1 MGKRDIITKDYM
13 SKPHYFADAFNASVF
28 GGKQLVKPDDLMLQ
42 EKDTAEFGIILS
54 KEQKEQKAVQKTR
67 DILKKSILMK
77 DEKTTYLL
85 LGIENQSDLH
95 YALPVKNLVYDALNY
110 MRQVNEITEMHKK
123 KKDLEGAEFLSGFSK
138 DDKIYPVITLA
149 IYFGA
154 EKWDAP
160 RSLKEMFP
168 SDIEDV
174 VLNQVEDYRLHL
186 IVPSEIKD
194 FSLFKTDLGKLF
206 KYIKMS
212 DKPDGIKQM
221 RTDKD
226 FERMSVDAIR
236 LINEFTKSKIEIPEE
251 KKEEVKM
258 CVAWDTFE
266 RECTEKGRA
275 EGRLEGHR
283 EGHKEGRREGVLSTL
298 TGLVREGIL
307 SAQDAANR
315 VSMPLE
321 EFEQLLR
328 TE

>member
-1 MGKRDIITKDYM
+1 
-13 SKPHYFADAFNASVF
+13 
-28 GGKQLVKPDDLMLQ
+28 
-42 EKDTAEFGIILS
+42 
-54 KEQKEQKAVQKTR
+54 
-67 DILKKSILMK
+67 
-77 DEKTTYLL
+77 
-85 LGIENQSDLH
+85 
-95 YALPVKNLVYDALNY
+95 

-123 KKDLEGAEFLSGFSK
+123 KKDLNGVEFLSGFSK
-138 DDKIYPVITLA
+138 EDKIYPVITLA
-149 IYFGA
+149 VYFGA
-154 EKWDAP
+154 KEWDAP

-194 FSLFKTDLGKLF
+194 FSLFKTDLGKLL

-226 FERMSVDAIR
+226 FEQMSVDTIR

-251 KKEEVKM
+251 KEEVKM

-275 EGRLEGHR
+275 EGR
-283 EGHKEGRREGVLSTL
+283 KEGRKEGRHEGIISTL

-307 SAQDAANR
+307 SVQDAANR
-315 VSMPLE
+315 ASMPLE
-321 EFEQLLR
+321 EFKELLR
-328 TE
+328 QE